1 MRSADIS
8 LRGLAQSL
16 IFALVLAGFVAMPTF
31 SLKAYAN
38 DPLVINNGFCNLPG
52 GNAATNY
59 SIASVWDLWETT
71 DCAGTTKVFTLAGPI
86 NIEGFANAPTNSPIG
101 FGSTVR
107 PFSGTLN
114 GNGHAITGIDLEL
127 SGAIDSVGLFA
138 SLNNA
143 MVQNLTVSGTLTGL
157 NTSGDLPMGTI
168 AANASGRVTFSHVT
182 VDATLT
188 GRGVI
193 GGFIGQGSFTSGGRL
208 DVMDSI
214 NSSSVTGTHARIGGF
229 AASLTGPVVVSNFK
243 NYGPVRS
250 TGFFNVGGFVGIH
263 LSGAQSALTASQVLN
278 FGTISG
284 TTGLSGGVA
293 GTLEVPATIT
303 DSENHGNIRSRVS
316 GGLVGI
322 AEQRIRFFDSANYGS
337 VFTTPTLNE
346 EQGGFIGQSRAE
358 VQFFDSTNS
367 GQISGTFAVGGLV
380 GRAFAASP
388 VTITRT
394 VNAGNVSASGVD
406 SGGFI
411 GRAEGASVTINASS
425 NSGTI
430 TGTSNTGGFV
440 GIASGSPVTIVD
452 SANSGPLTGTTNVG
466 GFVGLASRPSS
477 ILSIS
482 RSVNQAAVSGV
493 TQVGGLAGNAAG
505 NTSISNT
512 LNKGSITAT
521 TGYAGGLVGVSN
533 AIVELLR
540 SWNSAPVSGANYV
553 GGLVGFFFNDPGRY
567 LIAVDSLNT
576 GDVSANGDA
585 AGFVGDSTQ
594 AHEFVRSYQAGAVT
608 VANQGASA
616 DALYIDADVPPGDP
630 SSITSVYT
638 NQSPSQW
645 IPVSTDAELRLA
657 STFVG
662 WDFDTVWGF
671 IDCTTNNGF
680 PVLRFAYP
688 GETFRTDGCE
698 AVVGT
703 TATQSATTSSDV
715 ATTSSEIVETE
726 RGPILFKGPLI
737 LAFDKRDI
745 ASDTPTQIRV
755 IGVRLNFI
763 TGLMI
768 DGKEVGFTKI
778 GTKGMVIEL
787 PALSSGVHHLMIET
801 SRYGKLT
808 LFRAFTVK

>member
-1 MRSADIS
+1 MEGMRSSAIS

-16 IFALVLAGFVAMPTF
+16 IFALVLAGLVTMPTF
-31 SLKAYAN
+31 SLKAHAN

-52 GNAATNY
+52 GSSATNY

-127 SGAIDSVGLFA
+127 SGAITSVGLFA

-143 MVQNLTVSGTLTGL
+143 MVQNLTVSGILTGL

-168 AANASGRVTFSHVT
+168 AANASGRVTFSQVT

-208 DVMDSI
+208 DVIDSI
-214 NSSSVTGTHARIGGF
+214 NSSSVTGTHAQIGGF

-243 NYGPVRS
+243 NFGPVRS

-278 FGTISG
+278 FGTISS

-367 GQISGTFAVGGLV
+367 GQISGTYAVGGLV

-394 VNAGNVSASGVD
+394 VNSGNVSASGID

-411 GRAEGASVTINASS
+411 GRAEGASVTVNASS

-440 GIASGSPVTIVD
+440 GIASGSPVTIED

-512 LNKGSITAT
+512 LNKGSVTAT

-567 LIAVDSLNT
+567 LIAVDSVNT
-576 GDVSANGDA
+576 GAVTATNNGG
-585 AGFVGDSTQ
+585 GFVGLSNKPHQ
-594 AHEFVRSYQAGAVT
+594 IVRSYQAGILSSGT
-608 VANQGASA
+608 PS
-616 DALYIDADVPPGDP
+616 DALFLGVP
-630 SSITSVYT
+630 STITSVYT

-657 STFVG
+657 STYVG

-698 AVVGT
+698 AVAGT

-763 TGLMI
+763 TGLMV
-768 DGKEVGFTKI
+768 DGKEVEFTKI

-801 SRYGKLT
+801 TRYGKLT
-808 LFRAFTVK
+808 LFRAFAVK